1 VIIEVNMKPFSS
13 LLRRVVLVPLVLALA
28 GCGDKSPSRPE
39 GTTPAG
45 VRVVSGDGQTGAAG
59 ATLEK
64 DVVVEVVDD
73 RGRPVPGVLVRF
85 RVLDGEGSVAA
96 SPLTQDE
103 PAMARARWTLG
114 PVAPDSQV
122 LEAWL
127 EGVQANP
134 VRLVAFSV
142 PGPPAQLSRVRGATA
157 GLVGG
162 AVTPAP
168 AVRVADRFGNGVPG
182 VEVGWEM
189 VAGDGTLS
197 PARGQTDSTGVAAVQ
212 WMLGPQVGA
221 EQTVRAAAAGLPPVP
236 FTAVAGTEG
245 VPLQLARRGG
255 DGQHAAVGTL
265 LADSL
270 RVALRMP
277 DGRPVA
283 GAQVTWAAAA
293 GGVTPAVSRTDAQG
307 YAAAAWRLGTVA
319 GLSTATA
326 TVDGGTLTFTARGD
340 AGPPAQLS
348 IAGGDGGTAPIGGA
362 APDDLAVR
370 VEDAYG
376 NPAPGAPVTWT
387 VTSGGGSVQPAGGV
401 DLPGITRA
409 RWILGPLLN
418 SAQTVRAS
426 IAGGA
431 SATFTATAHARGVP
445 LQITGHGIGQRGTPG
460 SVLADSLVV
469 AVSWSGRPV
478 RGVRVQW
485 TVPAGNGSVTQ
496 GAEETDAQ
504 GRLSAAWR
512 LGTVAGPSSI
522 TATAEGGTLTFGAD
536 VVAGPPAQVAIVG
549 GNGGTAPIGG
559 TLPGDLQVRVSDAY
573 GNPAPGAPVTW
584 IVTSGGGSVQPADGA
599 DAPGVA
605 TARWTLGPRL
615 DSVQTVRASIPGGAS
630 ATFTATA
637 HARGVPLQITGQ
649 GSGQRGPVGSVLA
662 DSLAVVVRWSG
673 RPVQGA
679 RVQWTVPSSYQGSI
693 TPAEGRTDAQGR
705 AAAAWRLG
713 PGAGHAEATATV
725 EETSLVFVATA
736 QVGTAASLTP
746 LGGSSR
752 EGQVGQPLAD
762 SLFVAAQDQYGNA
775 VPGVTVTWGVA
786 SGGGSISP
794 AQSVTDWRGVAVAQW
809 TLGLVADST
818 QQASAVAP
826 GVQRVFFNAT
836 ARTQGVTLHLTRRAG
851 NGQSGRVSTVLADS
865 LEVEVRTPA
874 GQPVR
879 NAFIRWDTNVEYSG
893 GISPNSS
900 RTDANGRARTSW
912 ELGYMPGPVQATA
925 RLDDAVVTFT
935 ATANP

>member
-1 VIIEVNMKPFSS
+1 MIIKVNTRPSS
-13 LLRRVVLVPLVLALA
+13 PVLRRVALLPLVLALA
-28 GCGDKSPSRPE
+28 ACGDKSPSRPE

-59 ATLEK
+59 AVLEK

-73 RGRPVPGVLVRF
+73 RGRPVRGALVRF
-85 RVLDGEGSVAA
+85 RVLEGEGSVAA
-96 SPLTQDE
+96 SPLSQDE
-103 PAMARARWTLG
+103 PGMARARWTLG

-127 EGVQANP
+127 EGVQASP

-157 GLVGG
+157 GPVGG

-168 AVRVADRFGNGVPG
+168 AVRVVDRFGNAVPG

-189 VAGDGTLS
+189 EAGNGTLS

-221 EQTVRAAAAGLPPVP
+221 EQTVRAVAAGLPPVQ
-236 FTAVAGTEG
+236 FTALAGTEG
-245 VPLQLARRGG
+245 VPLQLARHSG

-293 GGVTPAVSRTDAQG
+293 GAVTPAVSRTDAQG

-319 GLSTATA
+319 GPYTATA

-340 AGPPAQLS
+340 AGTPAQLS
-348 IAGGDGGTAPIGGA
+348 IVGGNGGSAPIGGA
-362 APDDLAVR
+362 ASEDLTVR
-370 VEDAYG
+370 VEDGYG
-376 NPAPGAPVTWT
+376 NPAPGAQVTWT
-387 VTSGGGSVQPAGGV
+387 VTSGGGSVQPAGGA
-401 DLPGITRA
+401 DLPGVTRA
-409 RWILGPLLN
+409 RWTLGPQLN
-418 SAQTVRAS
+418 AAQTVRAS

-431 SATFTATAHARGVP
+431 SATFTATAHTRGVP
-445 LQITGHGIGQRGTPG
+445 LQITGYGIGQRGAAG

-478 RGVRVQW
+478 RGARVQW
-485 TVPAGNGSVTQ
+485 TVPEGNGSVTQ
-496 GAEETDAQ
+496 GEQETDAQ
-504 GRLSAAWR
+504 GRISAAWR
-512 LGTVAGPSSI
+512 LGTVAGPSAI
-522 TATAEGGTLTFGAD
+522 TATAEGGTLTFNAD
-536 VVAGPPAQVAIVG
+536 VLAGPPAQLAIVG

-559 TLPGDLQVRVSDAY
+559 AVPDDLAVRVNDAY

-584 IVTSGGGSVQPADGA
+584 VVTSGGGSVQPADAAG
-599 DAPGVA
+599 APGVA

-630 ATFTATA
+630 ATLTATA
-637 HARGVPLQITGQ
+637 HAEGVPLQITGQ

-673 RPVQGA
+673 RPVHGA
-679 RVQWTVPSSYQGSI
+679 RVRWTVPSSYQGSF

-713 PGAGHAEATATV
+713 PGAGHMDATATV
-725 EETSLVFVATA
+725 EEASLAFIATGT
-736 QVGTAASLTP
+736 VGTAASLTP
-746 LGGSSR
+746 LGGGIPDGR
-752 EGQVGQPLAD
+752 VGQPLAD

-775 VPGVTVTWGVA
+775 VPGVTVTWAVA

-794 AQSVTDWRGVAVAQW
+794 AQSVTDWRGIAVAQW

-818 QQASAVAP
+818 QQVSAVAP
-826 GVQRVFFNAT
+826 GTARVFFDAT
-836 ARTQGVTLHLTRRAG
+836 ARTQGVALLLTRRAG

-865 LEVEVRTPA
+865 LEVEVRTPS

-879 NAFIRWDTNVEYSG
+879 NAFIHWDTDVEYSG
-893 GISPNSS
+893 GMLPNSS

-912 ELGYMPGPVQATA
+912 ELGYVPGPVQATA

-935 ATANP
+935 ATATP